1 MQGTKSAAVKDSG
14 IQFLLQLCGKAASS
28 GEKTEAFSFGD
39 ILRDALVRQG
49 GKKGLPLGVSHGK
62 AKAVGSS
69 LPLKKGE
76 EKDRP
81 MVLDPKQLGKIGKVF
96 VLTSSW
102 EGEMPLNIARTQD
115 SPGESEIVL
124 LDPKILACMEK
135 NVPVAEASII
145 GENEVPALIKLMEL
159 KEGENWLPVLYMP
172 KTPEVILTSNLWG
185 VDEEA
190 VKLKPPCQVLVE
202 KVAGPSL
209 NLGPVDKAKTGEIV
223 KITISKGN
231 IKAAKGEIG
240 HITSRVPREEDQIFP
255 AEEAAHLPS
264 LSGGERFFIPVAAME
279 FRELIVLKV
288 EDDSEFV
295 KISLELG
302 KKAPM
307 PELPS
312 KWDDKTGS
320 FKETIRAYLIDRGV
334 DEKTAKEVVAQV
346 KRVLDILSG
355 EKEEKGTSLSEEEKG
370 PARKERTLL
379 FVKEE
384 KTKENLEL
392 RGMIKPTGREME
404 VERPRASYGKMG
416 SRPLREDSKEGA
428 NSVNEVNGR
437 LAQVFSRESQIDN
450 TSSPAPVKDE
460 EIVSQVGRALESY
473 SDKSGRVKV
482 LLEPPHLGEVEME
495 VIVRGDRVR
504 AVMVSDNEQVRQVL
518 KHHAEEIRQVLADQ
532 GLKVERLEVKA
543 PDDRSLPQWAG
554 NGRQGEER
562 EFYGRRKDGKPDE
575 KEDETVN
582 FAKEL
587 TMTV

>member
-1 MQGTKSAAVKDSG
+1 
-14 IQFLLQLCGKAASS
+14 
-28 GEKTEAFSFGD
+28 
-39 ILRDALVRQG
+39 
-49 GKKGLPLGVSHGK
+49 
-62 AKAVGSS
+62 VGSS
-69 LPLKKGE
+69 LPLKTGE

-81 MVLDPKQLGKIGKVF
+81 MVLEQLGEVGKVF

-102 EGEMPLNIARTQD
+102 EGEMPLNIVGTQD
-115 SPGESEIVL
+115 SPGESEMIL

-135 NVPVAEASII
+135 NVPFAEAPII

-159 KEGENWLPVLYMP
+159 KEGENWLPVFYMP
-172 KTPEVILTSNLWG
+172 KTLEVILTSNLWG
-185 VDEEA
+185 VDKEA
-190 VKLKPPCQVLVE
+190 VKLEPPCQVLVE

-231 IKAAKGEIG
+231 KAAKDEIG
-240 HITSRVPREEDQIFP
+240 HITPRIPREEDQIFP

-264 LSGGERFFIPVAAME
+264 LSGGERFFIPVAPME
-279 FRELIVLKV
+279 LRELIVLKV
-288 EDDSEFV
+288 EDDSEAV

-320 FKETIRAYLIDRGV
+320 FKEAIRAYLIDRGV
-334 DEKTAKEVVAQV
+334 DGKTVKEVVAQV
-346 KRVLDILSG
+346 KRVLDISSG
-355 EKEEKGTSLSEEEKG
+355 EKEVKGTSLSEEEKG
-370 PARKERTLL
+370 PARKERPLL

-384 KTKENLEL
+384 KTKENLEP
-392 RGMIKPTGREME
+392 RGMIKPTGREVE
-404 VERPRASYGKMG
+404 VERPRASYGKLG

-437 LAQVFSRESQIDN
+437 LAQVFGRESQIDN